1 MSITPITSTQRIAM
15 LSKMITRVDSTRQV
29 QMLESRDVV
38 HRLLAILKQ
47 LVQTKSDKMRQVI
60 GHNDHNIPLYLFR
73 WSNKRL
79 SEYK

>member
-1 MSITPITSTQRIAM
+1 M

-47 LVQTKSDKMRQVI
+47 LVQTKSDKMQQVVA
-60 GHNDHNIPLYLFR
+60 HNDHNISFYRIR
-73 WSNKRL
+73 WSKKRL
-79 SEYK
+79 GEYK